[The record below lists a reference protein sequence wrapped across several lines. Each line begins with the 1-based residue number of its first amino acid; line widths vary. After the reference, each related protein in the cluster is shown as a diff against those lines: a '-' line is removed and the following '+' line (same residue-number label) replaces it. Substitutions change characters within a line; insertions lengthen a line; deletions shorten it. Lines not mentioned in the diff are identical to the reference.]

1 MYNFG
6 VAIVTLCPFQDP
18 FLTADAAEKSEMLGV
33 SAGYLL
39 GDFSFEARDAAQ
51 DAFEN
56 PSTYDIDANFPVQD
70 PSDPNFYEL
79 KGLSHKGDKAKG
91 YGKTCPRD
99 EQVHKNTRIIVAL

>member
-18 FLTADAAEKSEMLGV
+18 FLTADAAEKSKMLGV

-39 GDFSFEARDAAQ
+39 GDFSFEARKAAQ

-56 PSTYDIDANFPVQD
+56 PSTYDINANFPVQD

-99 EQVHKNTRIIVAL
+99 EQVHEKH